1 MLTTIPDPRTIADRY
16 LGLPYDHADCWDLVR
31 LLYKEGFGIDLA
43 TDQLTA
49 AEEFVEVWWH
59 DTATDPLS
67 LLRPWDLYILAR
79 VETLPFARHVGIVL
93 DGIMFVH
100 ARENTGGVS
109 LERCRHWRPRLL
121 QVARWRPIV

>member
-1 MLTTIPDPRTIADRY
+1 MPLTIPDARLIADRY
-16 LGLPYDHADCWDLVR
+16 LGQPYAQADCWDLVR
-31 LLYKEGFGIDLA
+31 LLYKDGFGIDLA

-59 DTATDPLS
+59 ATPTDPLP

-79 VETLPFARHVGIVL
+79 VETVPFARHVGVVL
-93 DGIMFVH
+93 DGIMMVH
-100 ARENTGGVS
+100 ARENVGGVT

-121 QVARWRPIV
+121 QVARWRPLA